1 MDNQQQI
8 IDTRLREKLEKY
20 KKSRKRRILAGSYE
34 LFIGIRYLKARR
46 KQMFI
51 SLTSIISIGGVML
64 GVMALIIVL
73 AVMTGFEDD
82 LRNKILGTNSHAVI
96 LKRSNTGME
105 NYAEV
110 IEKVKTVPDVKAAAP
125 FIFSQVMI
133 NSDTNVAGV
142 VIRGIDPDS
151 ESGVTDLAKNMIE
164 GSLSLLKEQYDNP
177 ESETGPKRDAIIIGL
192 ELARL
197 LGVIVGDNVTVVS
210 PTGTQLPSGPV
221 PKLKKFRVVGIF
233 YSGMFEYDS
242 SLVYI
247 SLTAAQKFFNMK
259 DSVTGVEIKVSD
271 IYEAPRIADQI
282 QEVLGA
288 GYVVRDW
295 AEMNRNLF
303 SALKLEKIA
312 MFIILVLIVLV
323 AAFNIASTLIM
334 MVMEKNKDIAILK
347 SMGATSKSIMK
358 IFVTEGLTIGF
369 VGTLLGCIFGF
380 LICWIAD
387 TYKLIKLQGDVYYL
401 DHLPF
406 KMTALDFVLVA
417 TMSILIC
424 LLATVYPAWQA
435 SKLDPVV
442 ALRYE

>member
-1 MDNQQQI
+1 
-8 IDTRLREKLEKY
+8 
-20 KKSRKRRILAGSYE
+20 
-34 LFIGIRYLKARR
+34 
-46 KQMFI
+46 MFI

-96 LKRSNTGME
+96 LKRNNTGME
-105 NYAEV
+105 NYTEV

-133 NSDTNVAGV
+133 NSNTNVAGV
-142 VIRGIDPDS
+142 VIRGIDPEA
-151 ESGVTDLAKNMIE
+151 ESGVTDLAKNMLE
-164 GSLSLLKEQYDNP
+164 GSLNLLKEQFDNR
-177 ESETGPKRDAIIIGL
+177 ESEAGPKRDAIIIGL

-197 LGVIVGDNVTVVS
+197 LGVIVGEDVTVVS

-247 SLTAAQKFFNMK
+247 SLTAAQRFFNMK
-259 DSVTGVEIKVSD
+259 DSVTGVEVKVSD

-282 QEVLGA
+282 QEILGA
-288 GYVVRDW
+288 GYLVRDW

-358 IFVTEGLTIGF
+358 IFVVEGLTIGF

-380 LICWIAD
+380 LICWVAD

>member
-1 MDNQQQI
+1 M
-8 IDTRLREKLEKY
+8 
-20 KKSRKRRILAGSYE
+20 GV
-34 LFIGIRYLKARR
+34 RYLKARR
-46 KQMFI
+46 KQTFI
-51 SLTSIISIGGVML
+51 SLISIISIGGVML

-82 LRNKILGTNSHAVI
+82 LRNKILGTNSHVI
-96 LKRSNTGME
+96 VLKRGNSPMD

-110 IEKVKTVPDVKAAAP
+110 VEKVKTVQDVVAAAP
-125 FIFSQVMI
+125 FVFSQVMV

-151 ESGVTDLAKNMIE
+151 ESEVTDLARNMME
-164 GSLSLLKEQYDNP
+164 GTVSLLKEQFDHP
-177 ESETGPKRDAIIIGL
+177 ESEIGPKREGIIIGL

-197 LGVIVGDNVTVVS
+197 LGVLVGDEVTVVS
-210 PTGTQLPSGPV
+210 PTGTQLPTGPV
-221 PKLKKFRVVGIF
+221 PKLKKFRVVGLF
-233 YSGMFEYDS
+233 NSGMFEYDS

-247 SLTAAQKFFNMK
+247 SLTSAQRFFNLK
-259 DSVTGVEIKVSD
+259 DSVTGVEIKVRD
-271 IYEAPRIADQI
+271 IYEASRIADQI
-282 QEVLGA
+282 QETLGV
-288 GYVVRDW
+288 GYSVRDW
-295 AEMNRNLF
+295 TEMNRNLF

-358 IFVTEGLTIGF
+358 IFMAEGLTIGLI
-369 VGTLLGCIFGF
+369 GTLLGCIFGF
-380 LICWIAD
+380 LICWTAD

-406 KMTALDFVLVA
+406 KMTPFDFITVA

-424 LLATVYPAWQA
+424 LLATLYPAWQA